1 MKWHS
6 TSLPKRRM
14 TSLPKHRRGSFACTG
29 AAALG
34 VCWVVLCVLV
44 RGAAQVK
51 SSVSSWVG
59 RASFSGRCVSMSMH
73 ATRACAPRAR
83 VGGRGLCVRGL
94 GEADRGCVS
103 QGHVTRAVLDAPS
116 DYGGIE
122 HCRRVCGSTG
132 ADPNRAVPTN
142 ALQRGPL
149 VWSRGRALHRRR
161 HGLAEDAGSR
171 CVSAVVREQPSG
183 LQLAGELESHAQNV
197 ETCQSL
203 ETSRNGTLSALR
215 ARGPGRHCRGFARR
229 IN

>member
-59 RASFSGRCVSMSMH
+59 RASFSGRCVS
-73 ATRACAPRAR
+73 RVCAPRAR
-83 VGGRGLCVRGL
+83 AHHARMRVGGVCACVGKGR
-94 GEADRGCVS
+94 RTGCGS
-103 QGHVTRAVLDAPS
+103 QGHVTRAVSDAPS

-171 CVSAVVREQPSG
+171 RVSAVVREQPSG

-203 ETSRNGTLSALR
+203 ETSRNGALSALR